1 MKRLAFI
8 ILGLVLAVSWDGW
21 LLSADLSAVSS
32 AEALAKVEASAKA
45 EETPLDAARTLFLKG
60 QYEDARKALGAIVE
74 ADASNE
80 RAAELLA
87 ELDIEL
93 GRFEDAERR
102 CDDFLR
108 TSPRSARVRA
118 AYAWALFERG
128 QLDRAY
134 QEARKVQVLEANNLD
149 GRYLEALIL
158 YMRGEHVVAKRIF
171 ETFVDVWQDT
181 PEEKLSAED
190 ATLVGRACTYFA
202 LADRNPSML
211 KTIVNQVY
219 PLAVKKDGI
228 YTPAM
233 VASGMLFLEKY
244 NTVQAEKEF
253 AAALRV
259 NPNHPLALVG
269 LARCRLEDHRFS
281 EAHEL
286 LERAAAVAANLP
298 EVRLLDATL
307 SICDEDYEEA
317 LLTAG
322 KALAVNPNHQEAL
335 GLKAACLY
343 QLDRKEDYALAEK
356 KALDVNPKCSLF
368 YETVASVLITRHRDA
383 EAEPLLR
390 HAMEL
395 SPNDSGPP
403 ALLGLLLMRL
413 GKEKDAY
420 AVLDKAYAMDTFNTI
435 VVNTLNLLDKMKD
448 FEVRKTAHFTIKAHP
463 ETDRVLVDYAAEYL
477 ESMYP
482 EVVGH
487 YRHEPPHTLIEIF
500 PDHRMFSVRT
510 TGVPNVGTVG
520 ACLGPTIVMDSPAA
534 GSAGTFNWED
544 VLRHEF
550 THAVTLS
557 ATDMRISHWFTEALA
572 VSEERHGRPYA
583 WHQMIVDALDRGE
596 FLPVTK
602 LNYGFTRSRT
612 QRRRQLAYTQS
623 HLIAEFIGETWGSQK
638 LVEMLEHYRRGE
650 DTAGVI
656 ASVFA
661 MKPEAFDAKFLDYVK
676 GVAAKFEMHPS
687 PVIRNQDEVEKK
699 IAEKPKDAELHLELA
714 RIKLARGDVT
724 GAAAA
729 VAECLKLQP
738 THARACAVLGAIRLQ
753 EKNVEEARKAFEK
766 ALTFNPR
773 ETGAIRGLVEISQ
786 REKNDDAA
794 LTYLKKLSAVD
805 GRNPG
810 VYRALAHIHLK
821 KNDARSAAENFA
833 KAAELD
839 SQDYASRR
847 ELVRLMIERPDYDSA
862 ARYVDQAIAIWPY
875 DRQLHEWGALA
886 FDKLGRKE
894 RAERE
899 KALIPLSK
907 PYRAAPADIPPS
919 DKPVEH

>member
-8 ILGLVLAVSWDGW
+8 ILGLVLAASWAGW
-21 LLSADLSAVSS
+21 LWSAD
-32 AEALAKVEASAKA
+32 
-45 EETPLDAARTLFLKG
+45 ETSLNEARTLFLKG
-60 QYEDARKALGAIVE
+60 QYEEARKALGAILQAE
-74 ADASNE
+74 PANE
-80 RAAELLA
+80 RAVELLA
-87 ELDIEL
+87 ALDIEL
-93 GRFEDAERR
+93 GRFEDAVRR
-102 CDDFLR
+102 TGDFLR
-108 TSPRSARVRA
+108 TSPRAVRVRA
-118 AYAWALFERG
+118 AYAQALFERG
-128 QLDRAY
+128 QLDRAH
-134 QEARKVQVLEANNLD
+134 QEARKVQELEANNLRA
-149 GRYLEALIL
+149 RYLEALIL
-158 YMRGEHVVAKRIF
+158 WTRGQHVVAKRIF

-190 ATLVGRACTYFA
+190 VTLIGEACTYFA

-211 KTIVNQVY
+211 KTIVNRVY
-219 PLAVKKDGI
+219 PLAVKKDSL
-228 YTPAM
+228 YTRAC

-244 NTVQAEKEF
+244 NTAQAEKEF
-253 AAALRV
+253 LSALRV

-269 LARCRLEDHRFS
+269 RARCDLEEHKFS

-286 LERAAAVAANLP
+286 LEKAAAVAPSLP
-298 EVRLLDATL
+298 EVLLLDATL
-307 SICDEDYEEA
+307 SVYDEDYEEA
-317 LLTAG
+317 LAIAA
-322 KALAVNPNHQEAL
+322 KALAASPNHPEAL
-335 GLKAACLY
+335 GLEAACLY
-343 QLDRKEDYALAEK
+343 QLDRKEDYAEAEK

-413 GKEKDAY
+413 GREKDAY
-420 AVLDKAYAMDTFNTI
+420 AVLDKAYAMDTFNYI

-448 FEVRKTAHFTIKAHP
+448 FEVRKTEHFTIKADP
-463 ETDRVLVDYAAEYL
+463 RADRVLVEYVAEYL

-482 EVVGH
+482 EVTKQYQHDV
-487 YRHEPPHTLIEIF
+487 PQTLIEIF

-534 GSAGTFNWED
+534 GAPGTVNWKD

-572 VSEERHGRPYA
+572 VSEEPHGRPYA
-583 WHQMIVDALDRGE
+583 WYQLIVDGVDRGE

-602 LNYGFTRSRT
+602 LNYGFTRART
-612 QRRRQLAYTQS
+612 EHRRQLAYAQAQ
-623 HLIAEFIGETWGSQK
+623 LIAEFVTATWGKEK
-638 LVEMLEHYRRGE
+638 LVEVLEHYRRGE
-650 DTAGVI
+650 DTARVI
-656 ASVFA
+656 GSVFA
-661 MKPEAFDAKFLDYVK
+661 VKPEDFDAKFLGYVK
-676 GVAAKFEMHPS
+676 GLAAKFEMRPS
-687 PVIRNQDEVEKK
+687 PVIRSQDEVQRKL
-699 IAEKPKDAELHLELA
+699 AEKGKDAELYLELA
-714 RIKLARGDVT
+714 RIKLARGDTT
-724 GAAAA
+724 GAALA

-738 THARACAVLGAIRLQ
+738 TQGRACTLLGAIRLL

-766 ALTFNPR
+766 ALTLDPR
-773 ETGAIRGLVEISQ
+773 EVGAIRGLLQISQ
-786 REKNDDAA
+786 QEKNDE
-794 LTYLKKLSAVD
+794 LTLTCLKKLEGVD

-810 VYRALAHIHLK
+810 VYRAEAQIYVK
-821 KNDARSAAENFA
+821 RNDARSAAESFA

-839 SQDYASRR
+839 SRDYASRR

-862 ARYVDQAIAIWPY
+862 ARYIDQAVAIWPY
-875 DRQLHEWGALA
+875 DRQLHEWAALA
-886 FDKLGRKE
+886 FGKLGKKE

-899 KALIPLSK
+899 KALIPLAK
-907 PYRAAPADIPPS
+907 PYRAGPAEPPPT
-919 DKPVEH
+919 DKPVEP